1 MNKNWL
7 DEVKKLPSVDS
18 NIRFFGGHKHRVE
31 KGWSV
36 SEEYHYA
43 FEILIVLDG
52 KQLTK
57 ANQHEYII
65 NKNELILIPPGYRHT
80 NTCISEEGMTYFCA
94 HFDIDEPQ
102 IHHDLICYCNFIF
115 TEENEIHPHL
125 KNILIKW
132 INLLNADTS
141 SILTKLQTEIILIEL
156 VTELLKYCE
165 TKKVLDVESNDN
177 RLYYA
182 RCISEKIKQNF
193 REFSLNPSED
203 KLETLTIKYI
213 ANQLNISTGYLL
225 VNFKSVY
232 NISPKSYLNQLK
244 FNEAKILLGQPN
256 ISLSEISERIG
267 YRNVSH
273 FSRQFKLWSGI
284 SPYEFR
290 NVLQIKK

>member
-65 NKNELILIPPGYRHT
+65 NKNEIILIPPGYRHT

>member
-18 NIRFFGGHKHRVE
+18 NIRFFGGHKYSVE

-57 ANQHEYII
+57 ANQHEYTI
-65 NKNELILIPPGYRHT
+65 NKNEIILIPPGYRHT
-80 NTCISEEGMTYFCA
+80 NTCISKEGMTYFCA

-156 VTELLKYCE
+156 ITELLKYCE
-165 TKKVLDVESNDN
+165 IKKVLDVESNDS

-182 RCISEKIKQNF
+182 GCISEKIRQNF

-232 NISPKSYLNQLK
+232 NISPKNYLSQLK
-244 FNEAKILLGQPN
+244 FNEAKILLGQPT
-256 ISLSEISERIG
+256 ITLSEISERIG

-290 NVLQIKK
+290 NILQIKK